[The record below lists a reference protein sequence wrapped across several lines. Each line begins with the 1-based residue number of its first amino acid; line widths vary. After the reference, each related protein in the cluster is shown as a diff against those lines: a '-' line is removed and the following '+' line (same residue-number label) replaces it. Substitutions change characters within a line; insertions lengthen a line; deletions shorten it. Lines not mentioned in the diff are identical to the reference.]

1 MPIADKLF
9 RAGKAFYPSA
19 QAKLNDSLI
28 KLVLCRLETDR
39 NPSRWDALYTFIAH
53 RAREPLYQA
62 GFTGQQLLHHALFE
76 PSYFCQLIR

>member
-19 QAKLNDSLI
+19 QAKLNDSII
-28 KLVLCRLETDR
+28 KSVLYRLDADR

-62 GFTGQQLLHHALFE
+62 GFTRQQFLHHALFDH
-76 PSYFCQLIR
+76 SYFCQLIR